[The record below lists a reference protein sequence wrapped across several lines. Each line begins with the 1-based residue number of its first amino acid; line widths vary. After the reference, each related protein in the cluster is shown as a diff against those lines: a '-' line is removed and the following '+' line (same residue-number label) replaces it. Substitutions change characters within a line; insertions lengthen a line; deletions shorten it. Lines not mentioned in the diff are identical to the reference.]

1 MAHVGGEI
9 VTLRELDAKY
19 RFSLK
24 KISKDSGITYETV
37 TKIIRRKPAEG
48 MTVRNARRI
57 INALPITLE
66 ERAALI
72 ESLFAP
78 EMN

>member
-1 MAHVGGEI
+1 MTVK
-9 VTLRELDAKY
+9 ELDAKY

-24 KISKDSGITYETV
+24 KISEDSGLTYATV

-48 MTVRNARRI
+48 MTIRNARRI
-57 INALPITLE
+57 INALPITPE

-78 EMN
+78 SED